1 MKRPSVL
8 AAFALTIPPMMA
20 VPGSAAAST
29 IAWRA
34 CGTTGAECGT
44 VTVPVD
50 WSHPGG
56 QKLALAVTR
65 RKATKARAGTLLY
78 NPGGPGTGAAD
89 LVRDWAPQ
97 FFSPRL
103 RERFDIVG
111 IDPRGVG
118 GSEQISCG
126 MPVHDPEVTQF
137 PRSEREY
144 ERMVARN
151 RAVGESCDPLLRHVD
166 TVSVAR
172 DLDAVRAAL
181 GERKVSYLGRSY
193 GSMLGTQYARLFPDR
208 IRTMALDG
216 VVDHGMPSRRMVGQA
231 ASAVEDSF
239 DRFAAWCART
249 ADCEL
254 HGRPVTKV
262 WDALVHRAEH
272 RPLPVPGGRPLTAE
286 ELRYSVY
293 AMLTLFPE
301 FGQGLARGIAEAD
314 GNDASLLAQ
323 MRDQALYD
331 PTSTAAYRAI
341 LCQDI
346 DPQVSGFGEL
356 RRREHMVRQR
366 APHMGGTSEFWDMTT
381 GCIGWPVRPADPQR
395 PVHIRNAPPVL
406 LVGNTHDP
414 ATPLGWAKRLSR
426 GIQGSKVLAYDGDGH
441 TAYLR
446 NRCATTSIDRYL
458 VTGALPNINSCPADP
473 RT

>member
-1 MKRPSVL
+1 MNRTFVL

-20 VPGSAAAST
+20 VPGSATAST

-34 CGTTGAECGT
+34 CGDTGAECGT

-50 WSHPGG
+50 WSHPDGR
-56 QKLALAVTR
+56 KLSLAVTR
-65 RKATKARAGTLLY
+65 RKAAKARAGTLLY

-103 RERFDIVG
+103 RDRFDIVG

-118 GSEQISCG
+118 GSEQISCKK
-126 MPVHDPEVTQF
+126 PVHDPEVTQF
-137 PRSEREY
+137 PSTRPEY
-144 ERMVARN
+144 ERMVAHN
-151 RAVGESCDPLLRHVD
+151 KSVGQSCDPLIRYVD

-172 DLDAVRAAL
+172 DFDAVRAAL

-216 VVDHGMPSRRMVGQA
+216 VVDHGMPSRRMVVEA

-254 HGRPVTKV
+254 HGRPVGKV
-262 WDALVHRAEH
+262 WDGLVQRAER

-301 FGQGLARGIAEAD
+301 FGHGLARGIAEAD
-314 GNDASLLAQ
+314 GNNASLLGQ

-331 PTSTAAYRAI
+331 PASTAAYRAI

-346 DPQVSGFGEL
+346 DPQVPDFGEL
-356 RRREHMVRQR
+356 RRREHLIRRR

-381 GCIGWPVRPADPQR
+381 GCIGWPVRPAAPQR
-395 PVHIRNAPPVL
+395 PVHVRDAPPVL

-414 ATPLGWAKRLSR
+414 ATPLAWAKSLGR
-426 GIQGSKVLAYDGDGH
+426 GIRGSKVLAYDGDGH

-446 NRCATTSIDRYL
+446 NRCATTGIDDYL
-458 VTGALPNINSCPADP
+458 INGTLPTTDSCPTDP
-473 RT
+473 PK